1 MTPMPSDFFGR
12 RLRTE
17 RERAEISQAELARRM
32 TVVLGINVDPSAVTR
47 IEQQQRAVRLDEAV
61 AAAQA
66 LDLPLVMLLV
76 EDPAAENQRRLREY
90 LTELAVVEGQWSRSR
105 AEIDRLTIAI
115 KALTDERIRLARA
128 QPSTPPLDPELAEA
142 IDARVPLDESEG
154 RGWEREGSTWEDE
167 D

>member
-1 MTPMPSDFFGR
+1 MTPMPSDFFVR

-32 TVVLGINVDPSAVTR
+32 AAVLGTKVDPSVVTR

-76 EDPAAENQRRLREY
+76 EDPAAENQRRLHEY
-90 LTELAVVEGQWSRSR
+90 LTELAAAEGQWNRSR
-105 AEIDRLTIAI
+105 AEIDRLTVAI
-115 KALTDERIRLARA
+115 KALTDERIQLAGA

-142 IDARVPLDESEG
+142 IDARVPLDESER
-154 RGWEREGSTWEDE
+154 RGWERED
-167 D
+167 

>member
-1 MTPMPSDFFGR
+1 MTPMPSDFFAR

-32 TVVLGINVDPSAVTR
+32 AAVLGIKVDPSALTR

-76 EDPAAENQRRLREY
+76 EDPAAENQRRLHEY
-90 LTELAVVEGQWSRSR
+90 LTELAAAEGQWSRSR
-105 AEIDRLTIAI
+105 AEIDRLTVAI

-142 IDARVPLDESEG
+142 IDARVPLDENEG
-154 RGWEREGSTWEDE
+154 RGWEREEPTWEDKN
-167 D
+167 